1 MNAKEMM
8 TILVS
13 ILILIWLIVK
23 FFRAGFWSKLDRRI
37 NRYQNNRDEQQLE
50 NDKKNAEAYFRDVM
64 AQHFDSASE
73 ETHPVFEVFF
83 EGLRMTIL
91 SAPTTLLGR
100 KQNHVMYTYRY
111 NGNMIFCVHSGRE
124 FDKTAFEKELN
135 HILVHHSVVPRN

>member
-1 MNAKEMM
+1 MKEA
-8 TILVS
+8 LLSV
-13 ILILIWLIVK
+13 ILIAITLLIIWL
-23 FFRAGFWSKLDRRI
+23 FRAKFWTKLDRRL
-37 NRYQNNRDEQQLE
+37 NRYQNDRSMQQLQNE
-50 NDKKNAEAYFRDVM
+50 KKKAEAYFRDVM

-73 ETHPVFEVFF
+73 ETHPAFEVIF

-91 SAPTTLLGR
+91 SAPTSLLGR

-135 HILVHHSVVPRN
+135 HILVRHSVVPRN